1 MDTATELEVLK
12 KKLSDME
19 KENTALKKE
28 LGRKSRV
35 SLLPCEIRSKYP
47 LIEEGF
53 CGATFPSYISQM
65 VRHIVFYE
73 TRKNF
78 QSSQG
83 TVGQKFVTCQA
94 MDDNQYSLYLETV
107 DAILSALS
115 NGREKALRN
124 KEDYLK

>member
-35 SLLPCEIRSKYP
+35 SLLPYEIRSKYP
-47 LIEEGF
+47 LIEDGF

-65 VRHIVFYE
+65 IRHIVFYE

-94 MDDNQYSLYLETV
+94 MDNNQYSLYLETV
-107 DAILSALS
+107 DTILSALS

-124 KEDYLK
+124 KKDYLK